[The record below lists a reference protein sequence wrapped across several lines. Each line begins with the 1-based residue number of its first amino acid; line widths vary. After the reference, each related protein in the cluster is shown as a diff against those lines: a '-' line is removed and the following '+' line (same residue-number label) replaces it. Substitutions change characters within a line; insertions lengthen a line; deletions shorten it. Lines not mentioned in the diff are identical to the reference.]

1 MCSILA
7 SLYVKQHP
15 SERLAVEKYMKKIE
29 RKKVAESNRI
39 NREKTSTELTDE
51 MDRILSGI
59 QGTEDVKE
67 KERDR
72 QMERIQSKLKSARTP
87 IKKDQEV
94 VSEILESYNETN
106 LA

>member
-1 MCSILA
+1 M
-7 SLYVKQHP
+7 
-15 SERLAVEKYMKKIE
+15 
-29 RKKVAESNRI
+29 AESNRI